1 MSKKNISRRG
11 KSSNTQK
18 IWRSH
23 IGAWEKSGLSRAE
36 YCRQNILSPHA
47 LGYWHKKYN
56 KPNSAGMTLV
66 PVPIAG
72 KQLHEVKEPQTRS
85 AELKVEISNRFKIVV
100 PDGFTA
106 ATLARLITTLEAC

>member
-18 IWRSH
+18 IWRTH
-23 IGAWEKSGLSRAE
+23 VGAWQKSGLSRAE
-36 YCRQNILSPHA
+36 YCRQNNLSPHA
-47 LGYWHKKYN
+47 LGYWHKKY
-56 KPNSAGMTLV
+56 KKSDPVGMTLV
-66 PVPIAG
+66 PVPIG
-72 KQLHEVKEPQTRS
+72 GNYKHEVKELQTRS
-85 AELKVEISNRFKIVV
+85 AELKIEIGNRFKIGV